1 MIGLNAVEGALL
13 AYQEIYHR
21 SLWKLSV
28 GQGFLFVL
36 FAVAGIALIAFAIS
50 YHNGQISHRLL
61 MIAMGILINCIG
73 PLAWWSGSQ
82 TNKEVSGLPE
92 KFKECTATSGTW
104 RAYSESKNSPR
115 WFEVML
121 SDGADQPIILYDR
134 WQIGSYDAF
143 EQKMQTGQVP
153 IKIWYVQREETGAQ
167 PVLTRV
173 EVDV

>member
-1 MIGLNAVEGALL
+1 MVEGARL

-36 FAVAGIALIAFAIS
+36 FAIAGIALIAFAIS
-50 YHNGQISHRLL
+50 YHNGPISHRLL

-73 PLAWWSGSQ
+73 PLLWWSGSQ

-92 KFKECTATSGTW
+92 QFRETSATSGAW
-104 RAYSESKNSPR
+104 RAYSDSKNSPR

-121 SDGADQPIILYDR
+121 SDDSGQPIIFYDR
-134 WQIGSYDAF
+134 WQIGSFESF
-143 EQKMQTGQVP
+143 EQKMQAGQVP
-153 IKIWYVQREETGAQ
+153 MKLWYVQRDEEGSQ
-167 PVLTRV
+167 PVLMRV
-173 EVDV
+173 EVDL